1 MMAGQPGFFDLSDR
15 YEALSAAGDPLE
27 RLAAVVDFEVFRG
40 PLVAALRR
48 SVRGKGGRPPFD
60 PVLMFKI
67 LVLQAL
73 YSLSDEATEFQIKD
87 RLSFQRFLGLGLD
100 GTVPDAT
107 TVWLFRER
115 LVQAKAIDK
124 LFARFDAALK
134 DRGYLAMGG
143 QIIDATVVPAPKQ
156 RNTEAEKTA
165 IKEGRVPEEWKPAK
179 ARQKDR
185 DARWSIKYSKA
196 KVREG
201 ADPKAAKPV
210 DLAIPMFGYKNHIGI
225 DKAHG
230 LIRTWGASAANAH
243 DGARLPDLISRGN
256 TGSGV
261 WADTAYR
268 SKKNEA
274 FLAAGMLKSH
284 IHQRR
289 KPRQPMPERIAKP
302 TPGDPKSALRS
313 SMCSLARSIAWA
325 SSCAPSASPAPRS
338 RSAWPTWPITSSAS
352 SGSRGELRPLDVK
365 TSVCGRFRHGN
376 QRISTQKPGLT
387 INLVRLHA
395 RYHAEIR
402 RFFEVSIWGPELTD
416 TFPMAVQRTSD
427 GQRHGGVR
435 PWQEDTWTPRKTS
448 GV

>member
-1 MMAGQPGFFDLSDR
+1 MAIQPGFFDLSDR

-27 RLAAVVDFEVFRG
+27 RLASVVDFEVFRG
-40 PLVAALRR
+40 PLVAALQR

-115 LVQAKAIDK
+115 LVKAKAIDR
-124 LFARFDAALK
+124 LFARFDAALT

-165 IKEGRVPEEWKPAK
+165 IKEGRVPEDWKPAK

-185 DARWSIKYSKA
+185 DARWSVKYTKA
-196 KVREG
+196 KVKEG

-210 DLAIPMFGYKNHIGI
+210 DLAIPMFGYKNHISI
-225 DKAHG
+225 DRAHG
-230 LIRTWGASAANAH
+230 LIRTWDASAANAH
-243 DGARLPDLISRGN
+243 DGARLPGLVSKDN
-256 TGSGV
+256 TASGV

-274 FLAAGMLKSH
+274 FLERGMFTSH
-284 IHQRR
+284 IHHKKPPRR
-289 KPRQPMPERIAKP
+289 PMPERIARAKA
-302 TPGDPKSALRS
+302 K
-313 SMCSLARSIAWA
+313 
-325 SSCAPSASPAPRS
+325 
-338 RSAWPTWPITSSAS
+338 RSAV
-352 SGSRGELRPLDVK
+352 R
-365 TSVCGRFRHGN
+365 SVVEHVFAGQKHRMGLVVRTIGIARARIKIGMANLAYNFQRLVWLEGR
-376 QRISTQKPGLT
+376 TAP
-387 INLVRLHA
+387 A
-395 RYHAEIR
+395 
-402 RFFEVSIWGPELTD
+402 
-416 TFPMAVQRTSD
+416 
-427 GQRHGGVR
+427 
-435 PWQEDTWTPRKTS
+435 
-448 GV
+448 